1 MTKEE
6 YKALSDALDVC
17 VLHKADFNLEE
28 LQILLKASQ
37 TLTNIQSKRLQTNEK
52 TARIIAEKRK
62 VNKNYARGIKE

>member
-6 YKALSDALDVC
+6 YKALSDALDIC
-17 VLHKADFNLEE
+17 VLHKADFNYEE
-28 LQILLKASQ
+28 LQIVLKASQ
-37 TLTNIQSKRLQTNEK
+37 VLTNIQCKRIETNEK